1 VRYLYPL
8 PDLNQNLKKTGD
20 IRKMSFLT
28 NEIVCQLKGEKM
40 DKKVISEEV
49 IEKLEKGKKEVLK
62 RIAKSLK
69 EQKAGEGN
77 YDASHSSHSSGGGRT
92 HGSHVTH

>member
-1 VRYLYPL
+1 
-8 PDLNQNLKKTGD
+8 
-20 IRKMSFLT
+20 
-28 NEIVCQLKGEKM
+28 M

-69 EQKAGEGN
+69 EQKDGKVC
-77 YDASHSSHSSGGGRT
+77 DATHNSHSSGGGRT
-92 HGSHVTH
+92 HGSTVNH

>member
-1 VRYLYPL
+1 
-8 PDLNQNLKKTGD
+8 
-20 IRKMSFLT
+20 
-28 NEIVCQLKGEKM
+28 M

-69 EQKAGEGN
+69 EQKEGKVLDAG
-77 YDASHSSHSSGGGRT
+77 HSSHSSGGGRT
-92 HGSHVTH
+92 HGSSINH